1 MRTTRTSSLA
11 LNSYFPAASE
21 KFLEVC
27 FRKDQEGSQTNDIE
41 EVSGTPFK
49 DFNLGGDILGVYSRR
64 RSHNKQEGSS
74 KLTEMLKAIINDR
87 GIFKWVWQARTGK
100 LGFSCY

>member
-11 LNSYFPAASE
+11 LNSYCPAASE
-21 KFLEVC
+21 KHLGVC
-27 FRKDQEGSQTNDIE
+27 FRKHQDGSQTNGIE

-49 DFNLGGDILGVYSRR
+49 YFDLGEDILGAYSRR
-64 RSHNKQEGSS
+64 RSHKQEASS
-74 KLTEMLKAIINDR
+74 KLTEILKGVINDS
-87 GIFKWVWQARTGK
+87 GVFKGLWQARTKK